1 MMLYHKPAPADE
13 PPPTTYFDMFVSSTQ
28 ELLRGELDATSY
40 EDRMRAAYGIHS
52 YITVTLD
59 KLVRSCARQ
68 VGIDKC
74 YTMADT
80 ASDPWRLFVKKFVR
94 QF

>member
-1 MMLYHKPAPADE
+1 MILYLKPAPADE
-13 PPPTTYFDMFVSSTQ
+13 PPATTYFDMFVSSTQ

-68 VGIDKC
+68 VGLI
-74 YTMADT
+74 
-80 ASDPWRLFVKKFVR
+80 VR
-94 QF
+94 ALSTKMPLPSKGRIYIYIYI